1 MTPTRRAVLTLFAAA
16 PMAAMTAQVAHA
28 QGTPPVYAE
37 SGIAIVGSDPVAY
50 FTESAPTV
58 GDPDITYDWN
68 GATWRFVSAAN
79 RDAFAANPEAHASQ
93 YGGYCASAV
102 SEGYTASTVPEAWRI
117 MDGKLYINFSRGI
130 QRRLER
136 DIPGRIA
143 TGDANWPEVL
153 G

>member
-1 MTPTRRAVLTLFAAA
+1 
-16 PMAAMTAQVAHA
+16 
-28 QGTPPVYAE
+28 
-37 SGIAIVGSDPVAY
+37 
-50 FTESAPTV
+50 
-58 GDPDITYDWN
+58 
-68 GATWRFVSAAN
+68 
-79 RDAFAANPEAHASQ
+79 
-93 YGGYCASAV
+93 
-102 SEGYTASTVPEAWRI
+102 